1 MLTLYQRF
9 SQFGDF
15 TPITCVFSVE
25 ADGLFTVWMCCSL
38 SPQSLWEQVWKI
50 QITHCHRGCEAH
62 FHLLALGA
70 TESRVGN
77 KFWCVAALR
86 LCDSAQFHRHFYKSL
101 FSFLLLYYCFL
112 QSVVNGRDTNRL
124 VRAWNNCTTFNTG
137 LVSRVHFPGCQ
148 ENWQTGNL

>member
-38 SPQSLWEQVWKI
+38 SPQSLWEQVWKT
-50 QITHCHRGCEAH
+50 QITRCHGGCEAH
-62 FHLLALGA
+62 FRLLALGA

-86 LCDSAQFHRHFYKSL
+86 LCDSAQFRRHL
-101 FSFLLLYYCFL
+101 QITLLLFCCCIIVFFIL
-112 QSVVNGRDTNRL
+112 WWTAETQIVLWGHEIIVAHLTRVSSVG
-124 VRAWNNCTTFNTG
+124 
-137 LVSRVHFPGCQ
+137 VHFPGCQ
-148 ENWQTGNL
+148 ENWRTGNL